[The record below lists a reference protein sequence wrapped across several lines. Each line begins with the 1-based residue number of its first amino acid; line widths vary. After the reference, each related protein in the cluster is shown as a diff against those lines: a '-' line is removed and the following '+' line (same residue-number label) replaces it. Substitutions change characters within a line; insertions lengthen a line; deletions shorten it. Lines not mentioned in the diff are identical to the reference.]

1 MSKGRLIITNLI
13 GIIVVLAL
21 VAGGGFY
28 YYQSENYIKTD
39 EAKVAGDLA
48 QVVAPAAGQLTDWN
62 VQEGNTVSKDAVVG
76 KVSADENTVSVTS
89 MMAGTIVKK
98 QASDH
103 QLVQAGQVLAQ
114 TIDMDHLYITAN
126 LKETEI
132 KDIETGDSV
141 DIVVDGDSDTTFEGE
156 VEEIGYATNSVFSLM
171 SQQNTSGNYTK
182 VTQKVPVKIS
192 LNDPTDK
199 VLPGMNAE
207 VKISK

>member
-13 GIIVVLAL
+13 GILVVFAL
-21 VAGGGFY
+21 VAGGGYY
-28 YYQSENYIKTD
+28 YYQSENYVKTD
-39 EAKVAGDLA
+39 EAKVAGDIE
-48 QVVAPAAGQLTDWN
+48 QVVAPAAGQLKEWN

-76 KVSADENTVSVTS
+76 KVLEGENTVSVTS
-89 MMAGTIVKK
+89 MMKGTIVKK
-98 QASDH
+98 QANDH

-141 DIVVDGDSDTTFEGE
+141 DIVVDGDPDTTFEGE
-156 VEEIGYATNSVFSLM
+156 IEEIGYATNSVFSLM
-171 SQQNTSGNYTK
+171 PQQNSSGNYTK

-192 LNDPTDK
+192 LKDPSDK